1 MQKDRAPVLQL
12 NKLSGDV
19 LSRRADLNFYVI
31 STGDSN
37 RGNPSDHMNSFVVG
51 DVRIIYNLREIA
63 IISVVFA

>member
-19 LSRRADLNFYVI
+19 LSRRADLNLYVI

-37 RGNPSDHMNSFVVG
+37 RGNPSEHIVSV
-51 DVRIIYNLREIA
+51 DVEGIVALTTLI
-63 IISVVFA
+63 